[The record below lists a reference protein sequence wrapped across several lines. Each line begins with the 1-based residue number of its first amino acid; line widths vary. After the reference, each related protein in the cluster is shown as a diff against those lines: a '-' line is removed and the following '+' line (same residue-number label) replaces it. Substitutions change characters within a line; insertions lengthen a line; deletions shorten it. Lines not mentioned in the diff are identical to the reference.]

1 MISQKNVKKV
11 IFFMKVKNTR
21 QRSANLVPFFMRM
34 PPALRSEIETLAR
47 CQNKSQASVAVEL
60 MQKGMGVHGTEMKE
74 AVQDWLARNRE
85 RVS

>member
-1 MISQKNVKKV
+1 
-11 IFFMKVKNTR
+11 MKVKNTR

-34 PPALRSEIETLAR
+34 PPALRSEIEALAR

-60 MQKGMGVHGTEMKE
+60 MQKGMGVHGTEMKG

>member
-1 MISQKNVKKV
+1 
-11 IFFMKVKNTR
+11 MKVKNTR

-60 MQKGMGVHGTEMKE
+60 MQKGMGVHGSEMKE

>member
-1 MISQKNVKKV
+1 MTAKP
-11 IFFMKVKNTR
+11 TR

-34 PPALRSEIETLAR
+34 PPALRNEIETLAR
-47 CQNKSQASVAVEL
+47 TQNKSQASIAVEL
-60 MQKGMGVHGTEMKE
+60 MQKGMGVHGTEMKA

>member
-1 MISQKNVKKV
+1 
-11 IFFMKVKNTR
+11 MKVKNTR

-60 MQKGMGVHGTEMKE
+60 MQKGMGVHGNEMKE